1 MSIQHSVADGQWSEL
16 QRLHEEMTDRFDEH
30 TLVSVSLG
38 LPSDHPKD
46 QERCPSGIYVWIN
59 EAETDIQE
67 KDFYD
72 FSKLAETF
80 DLYMSSKPTRDKAA
94 KTLRDLADAIERAG
108 VDSEV
113 PEYFS

>member
-46 QERCPSGIYVWIN
+46 QERCPSIIYVWIN